1 MRQAARRRVAQ
12 AAVSAVYGTNGGR
25 RNGWRATLFAETAE
39 TDNRRTDV
47 QPNCARVAILEE
59 QANHGRSIS
68 IMILSIRAGVLLLVY
83 SALHARATASAVSTS

>member
-25 RNGWRATLFAETAE
+25 RNGCRATLFAETAE
-39 TDNRRTDV
+39 TDDRRTDV
-47 QPNCARVAILEE
+47 RPNCARVAILEE

-68 IMILSIRAGVLLLVY
+68 IHPIRAVVLLLVY

>member
-1 MRQAARRRVAQ
+1 VWQAARRRVAQ

-39 TDNRRTDV
+39 TDDRRTDV

-68 IMILSIRAGVLLLVY
+68 KYMILIP
-83 SALHARATASAVSTS
+83 SARSCCC